1 MLRRYLTAIA
11 LLFAAGLPVCAQEKK
26 LPLLFEDDF
35 EKGADRW
42 QPADSKAWRITDLGG
57 NKVFEQFQL
66 SKVKTPHRSPFNY
79 ALVKDL
85 IVGNFILEA
94 KIKSTVKD
102 YGHRDMCLF
111 FGWQDPAR
119 HYYVHMAK
127 AVDDRAHQIFI
138 VNAKDRVKIS
148 TKTTKGVEWG
158 DRWHQVKLVRTVS
171 DGAIALYF
179 DDMNTPIMTA
189 TDGTFTWG
197 QVGVGTFD
205 DTGMVDD
212 VKVYGVRSE
221 KK

>member
-1 MLRRYLTAIA
+1 MFRLFVASIAWLALANFTA
-11 LLFAAGLPVCAQEKK
+11 LAQEKK

-42 QPADSKAWRITDLGG
+42 QPADAKAWRITDLNG
-57 NKVFEQFQL
+57 NKVFEQFQA
-66 SKVKTPHRSPFNY
+66 SKIKTPHRSPFNY
-79 ALVKDL
+79 ALAKDL
-85 IVGNFILEA
+85 VVGDFVLEA

-111 FGWQDPAR
+111 FGWQDPAH

-158 DRWHQVKLVRTVS
+158 DDWHKVKLVRTVS
-171 DGAIALYF
+171 DGEIALYF
-179 DDMNTPIMTA
+179 DDMSAPIMTA
-189 TDGTFTWG
+189 TDRTFTWG
-197 QVGVGTFD
+197 QIGVGTFD

-212 VKVYGVRSE
+212 VKVYGNRAE